1 MAGRF
6 AAIRD
11 AMTKQQA
18 QLTVAQELEKLIAD
32 LEKSPESQATRE
44 EIERLRHQLEATRG
58 ESRGATT
65 DAWERVL
72 LARHPKRPY
81 TLDYIEKLFT
91 DFTELHGDRRFADD
105 PSLVCG
111 FATFDGRPVMVVGH
125 QKGRDTKQKLFRNF
139 GMTKPEG
146 YRKALRL
153 MQLAAKFGV
162 PIVTFVDTPGAYP
175 GIGAEERGQAEA
187 IAFNLK
193 EIPKLR
199 VPVVVIIHGEG
210 GSGGALAIAIGDKV
224 LMLENAIYSVISPE
238 SCSSILWRDWDHK
251 QEAAR
256 ILKLTA
262 PDLHGFGLVDQVVP
276 EPAGG
281 AHADMDK
288 AAELL
293 RPVLAATLKE
303 LQSLSP
309 DELLRRRH
317 ERLRHLATFVSGG

>member
-1 MAGRF
+1 MAKP
-6 AAIRD
+6 A
-11 AMTKQQA
+11 KQPTIA
-18 QLTVAQELEKLIAD
+18 EELERLIAD
-32 LEKSPESQATRE
+32 LEKSGDSAATRE
-44 EIERLRHQLEATRG
+44 EIDRLRQQLEA
-58 ESRGATT
+58 SRGDASGKST

-81 TLDYIEKLFT
+81 TLDYIEELFT

-105 PSLVCG
+105 ASMVCG
-111 FATFDGRPVMVVGH
+111 FGFFEGKPVFIAGH
-125 QKGRDTKQKLFRNF
+125 QKGRDTKQKLLRNF

-153 MQLAAKFGV
+153 MQLASKFGT
-162 PIVTFVDTPGAYP
+162 PIITLVDTPGAYP

-187 IAFNLK
+187 IAYNLR

-199 VPVVVIIHGEG
+199 VPIVVVIHGEG
-210 GSGGALAIAIGDKV
+210 GSGGALAVAVGDKV
-224 LMLENAIYSVISPE
+224 LMCENSVYSVISPE

-256 ILKLTA
+256 LLKLTA
-262 PDLHGFGLVDQVVP
+262 PDLHRMGIIDEIVP

-281 AHADMDK
+281 AHNDCSQ
-288 AAELL
+288 AAANLKTALARVLEELTQL
-293 RPVLAATLKE
+293 DA
-303 LQSLSP
+303 

-317 ERLRHLATFVSGG
+317 ERLRKLATFVSET